1 MTSARHRLDT
11 EGHVVSS
18 GRGMDVFPC
27 PFPFPPSAVKKKQ
40 RNLSVPLG
48 GSPASPG
55 TKSPRRRSGR
65 SSRGR
70 PLCRWFDFVPTARHT
85 RRLSYYSRNPSRGRP
100 WRARRHS
107 RARGRFAEA
116 CRVVGARASARPTIR
131 GLENIF
137 GRVKSC
143 HKPPTL
149 CFPRELLY
157 TSWRAVCVKAVR
169 GGVRSDIARREWLQS
184 DALTAG

>member
-131 GLENIF
+131 ASKISLDVSNPVTSHRLCVFLENF
-137 GRVKSC
+137 CTR
-143 HKPPTL
+143 
-149 CFPRELLY
+149 
-157 TSWRAVCVKAVR
+157 R
-169 GGVRSDIARREWLQS
+169 GARC
-184 DALTAG
+184 A

>member
-1 MTSARHRLDT
+1 MVRFCTHCEAHAALELLLKEPVEGAPVARPAALTSAR
-11 EGHVVSS
+11 G
-18 GRGMDVFPC
+18 
-27 PFPFPPSAVKKKQ
+27 
-40 RNLSVPLG
+40 
-48 GSPASPG
+48 
-55 TKSPRRRSGR
+55 
-65 SSRGR
+65 
-70 PLCRWFDFVPTARHT
+70 
-85 RRLSYYSRNPSRGRP
+85 
-100 WRARRHS
+100 
-107 RARGRFAEA
+107 FAEA

-169 GGVRSDIARREWLQS
+169 RGVRSDIARREWLQS